1 MTLWAGGEGRVPLLA
16 RSTREQPGSAA
27 VTAAGCGRGRIA
39 AALLGTRVASAVQGV
54 FSILWTG
61 GGRTWKSSR
70 FSRRENET
78 TSSRNA
84 KVVLRLVVIVEKES
98 HMRADRTIVWIA
110 VSAAVVLALAP
121 ITGTAQLFRRRLAP
135 PVIMNEP
142 APVAVPAQPAQVQAT
157 QPATAV
163 QPSQPTEAMAIQ
175 AGQGQVIRGSQLI
188 GLAVFDSSRQKL
200 GIIRD
205 LLVDSGTGQI
215 SFVVIGAQGAGAAAE
230 LFVAPYD
237 VLALNVNAQDHRD
250 FFVLNMAPAQLQR
263 APRIEAGRWEV
274 INTPQFLGQARQF
287 FRGVQRTAAYG
298 TRAGEAGG
306 EMRQNQPQNAA
317 PTEPRPEIRN
327 NEGRPGEMRGNESGR
342 GQPRMNDSRND
353 SRTNQPLNE
362 LRRENTPSQ
371 PQGRPSQGTDS
382 RVKTPPA
389 PPSPQPAINR

>member
-1 MTLWAGGEGRVPLLA
+1 
-16 RSTREQPGSAA
+16 
-27 VTAAGCGRGRIA
+27 
-39 AALLGTRVASAVQGV
+39 
-54 FSILWTG
+54 
-61 GGRTWKSSR
+61 
-70 FSRRENET
+70 
-78 TSSRNA
+78 
-84 KVVLRLVVIVEKES
+84 
-98 HMRADRTIVWIA
+98 MRADRTIVWIA